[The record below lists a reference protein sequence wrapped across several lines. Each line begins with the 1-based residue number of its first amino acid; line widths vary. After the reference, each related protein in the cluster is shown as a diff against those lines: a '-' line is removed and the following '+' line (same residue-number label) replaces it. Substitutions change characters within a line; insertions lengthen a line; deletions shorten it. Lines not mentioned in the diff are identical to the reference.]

1 MNHTIRSL
9 ILFTGLVIIQALFMG
24 CAPAEPVQ
32 SHSFFS
38 GQALLD
44 ANGNGLIDADD
55 TPVENATLI
64 VTLQGGIE
72 FGGNTDSSGNAFVTV
87 PSMVEYPVTIR
98 MEAPVG
104 SSLILIEPV
113 KVILSE
119 VTGETTKFLFSSK

>member
-1 MNHTIRSL
+1 MSYSIRNLIVFTSL
-9 ILFTGLVIIQALFMG
+9 VTMQVLFVG
-24 CAPAEPVQ
+24 CAPSEPVQ
-32 SHSFFS
+32 AHSFFS

-44 ANGNGLIDADD
+44 ANGNGQIDADD

-64 VTLQGGIE
+64 VALQGGIE

-119 VTGETTKFLFSSK
+119 VAGETTKFLFSSK